1 MWLVDFTWRRS
12 WRLGLAWVL
21 RILQVW
27 GYLECVHRL
36 EINVRDFSGL
46 FSLFSIRK
54 VLAPAGPGRKHP
66 ERCVEQHLSQSIAYT
81 LSVESDW
88 FSQHSIRRQFHDRT
102 AQPKLT
108 SREGIYFLISVPK
121 SEIKFLFRRW
131 DHGSFYFKQSTSPRS
146 LFACRNLEFKWKLSN
161 S

>member
-1 MWLVDFTWRRS
+1 MYIAS
-12 WRLGLAWVL
+12 
-21 RILQVW
+21 
-27 GYLECVHRL
+27 
-36 EINVRDFSGL
+36 NFSGL

-81 LSVESDW
+81 RSVESDW

-121 SEIKFLFRRW
+121 SEIKFFLV
-131 DHGSFYFKQSTSPRS
+131 DETTAVSTLNNQLRPVHY
-146 LFACRNLEFKWKLSN
+146 LLVEISN
-161 S
+161 SNENCRTRSVNVKQYSVTVL